1 MTSLLTFLKKI
12 PWWIWIA
19 AAVLIFFLW
28 QSMSGWA
35 MSRKLYTMMLDEIR
49 TDQARIVE
57 RKDEWIKTCEDEISR
72 LQAEQEKIRK
82 EKAIIQQRAAL
93 TATEVAR
100 LKGEVDAL
108 RVQLQNVV
116 VPDDPDRIIDGLR
129 KRFPSI
135 SKF

>member
-1 MTSLLTFLKKI
+1 
-12 PWWIWIA
+12 
-19 AAVLIFFLW
+19 
-28 QSMSGWA
+28 